1 MCIHDVPVRAGAAI
15 HMILYT
21 EANTIDSHRARLVL
35 AEKGIEAEIE
45 IVDLDDLPEDL
56 IHLNPYLSVPTLID
70 RDLVL
75 YDARVICDYLD
86 ERYPHPPMMPIDPVS
101 RAKSRLTLYRM
112 EKDWYS
118 LLPELMSKDQ
128 AAANKAGKIL
138 QDSLTA
144 SAAVFA
150 VKPFFLSDDYS
161 LLDASLAPFLW
172 RLNTLGVVLPPE
184 AEAVSDYAQ
193 RLYERKGFQASL
205 TDAERSI
212 R

>member
-1 MCIHDVPVRAGAAI
+1 
-15 HMILYT
+15 MILYT
-21 EANTIDSHRARLVL
+21 EANAIESHRARLVL
-35 AEKGIEAEIE
+35 AEKGIDVEIE

-56 IHLNPYLSVPTLID
+56 IHLNPYLTVPTLVD

-75 YDARVICDYLD
+75 YDAKVICDYLD

-118 LLPELMSKDQ
+118 LLPDLTSSEGAVAD
-128 AAANKAGKIL
+128 KARKIL

-144 SAAVFA
+144 STAVFA
-150 VKPFFLSDDYS
+150 IKPFFLSDDYS

-172 RLNTLGVVLPPE
+172 RMNAMGVVLP
-184 AEAVSDYAQ
+184 AEAQPVSDYAE
-193 RLYERKGFQASL
+193 RLFEREGFQASL
-205 TDAERSI
+205 TETERSI